1 MTRCRPH
8 LTAIVVFTGGVW
20 LMHAFSV
27 SSDGITTAEE
37 NSVQLA
43 QNQQSIHPPSPP
55 SKASPNVVIVGA
67 GISGL
72 SAALE
77 LGRGG
82 ADVTV
87 VDMSSVFGGHAVM
100 SQGGV
105 SVVDT
110 PIQREAGWH
119 DSPALAER
127 DFLVWGEDADPEW
140 VKYYVRHSRHDIYD
154 WLTNL
159 GVRFEGVL
167 PAPGNSVDRFH
178 QPAGRGIGLVTPLYR
193 ECLKHSSIRFLWNV
207 QATGLLQH
215 ENRVT
220 GVRLRDL
227 RENSEQSL
235 HADAVVLATGGF
247 QSNLEMVREFWP
259 RDVTFPEKI
268 LAGSGR
274 NSVGR
279 GHRLAQAAGG
289 DLVKMDHQWNYFTGI
304 PDPRQPDS
312 NHGLSAANMYGIL
325 VNPQGKRFA
334 NLHNWAKEV
343 MPPMLRQKRV
353 TVWFIFDEATKSKFT
368 ISGSDWADFKKV
380 ERLVLENPELVSKS
394 DTISG
399 LAEKTGLPAE
409 NLQAT
414 IDRYN
419 ALVDKGRDDDFGRF
433 GPARSEYNN
442 TASPKLETPPYYAM
456 QSWPLTRKSMGGVA
470 IDQRCQV
477 LTRSKQPIPGL
488 YAVGELTGLAGINGK
503 AALEGTFLGPCIV
516 TGRVA
521 ARSILGVTD
530 PPNIQP
536 PAHSERCIDCHDV
549 ASLVNENRPG
559 YWHFEKSHQ
568 IVLERNLACL
578 QCHAELAPYNENA
591 HRMDQLALSESCVSC
606 HIAQE

>member
-1 MTRCRPH
+1 MTRRRD
-8 LTAIVVFTGGVW
+8 LTLAILVTCIAL
-20 LMHAFSV
+20 LMHHALSPSLSV
-27 SSDGITTAEE
+27 NGAGNQTGKT
-37 NSVQLA
+37 VLA
-43 QNQQSIHPPSPP
+43 GHRTNGNSPP
-55 SKASPNVVIVGA
+55 DVIIVGA

-82 ADVTV
+82 ANVTV

-110 PIQREAGWH
+110 PVQRETGWN
-119 DSPALAER
+119 DSSKLAQK
-127 DFLVWGEDADPEW
+127 DFIEWGEDADPDW
-140 VKYYVRHSRHDIYD
+140 VKYYARNSRRDIYE
-154 WLTNL
+154 WLTEM

-178 QPAGRGIGLVTPLYR
+178 QPAGRGIGLVAPLYR
-193 ECLKHSSIRFLWNV
+193 ECLKYPSIHFVWNV
-207 QATGLLQH
+207 QATKLLQNH
-215 ENRVT
+215 DRVT
-220 GVRLRDL
+220 GVRLLNL

-235 HADAVVLATGGF
+235 AADAVILATGGF

-259 RDVTFPEKI
+259 ADVTFPETI

-279 GHRLAQAAGG
+279 GHRLAQAAGAE
-289 DLVKMDHQWNYFTGI
+289 LVKMDHQWNYFTGI

-312 NHGLSAANMYGIL
+312 NHGLSAANMHGIL
-325 VNPQGKRFA
+325 VNPDGQRFA

-353 TVWFIFDEATKSKFT
+353 TVWFVFDHATKSKFT

-380 ERLVLENPELVSKS
+380 ERLVLDNPQLVAKA
-394 DTISG
+394 DTIAG
-399 LAEKTGLPAE
+399 LAEKTGLPSE
-409 NLQAT
+409 RLTAT
-414 IDRYN
+414 MARYN
-419 ALVDKGRDDDFGRF
+419 SLVEKGLDADFGRF
-433 GPARSEYNN
+433 GPDRSEYNN
-442 TASPKLETPPYYAM
+442 SASPKIETPPYYAM

-470 IDQRCQV
+470 IDLQCRV
-477 LTRSKQPIPGL
+477 LTRSKTTIPGL

-521 ARSILGVTD
+521 ARSILGVSV
-530 PPNIQP
+530 P
-536 PAHSERCIDCHDV
+536 PAARLPATTERCTDCHDV
-549 ASLVNENRPG
+549 KSLVKENRKG
-559 YWHFEKSHQ
+559 YWHFEKSHRV
-568 IVLERNLACL
+568 VLERELACL
-578 QCHAELAPYNENA
+578 LCHADLAPYEENS
-591 HRMDQLALSESCVSC
+591 HKMSQQALTASCASC

>member
-1 MTRCRPH
+1 MTRRRH
-8 LTAIVVFTGGVW
+8 ISLAIVATSFALLAYHALPPPMSVDEAGNETGKP
-20 LMHAFSV
+20 ARADDSANP
-27 SSDGITTAEE
+27 D
-37 NSVQLA
+37 
-43 QNQQSIHPPSPP
+43 SPP
-55 SKASPNVVIVGA
+55 KVIIVGA

-77 LGRGG
+77 SGRGG

-110 PIQREAGWH
+110 PIQRESGWE
-119 DSPALAER
+119 DSPKLAQK
-127 DFLVWGEDADPEW
+127 DFIEWGEDADPDW
-140 VKYYVRHSRHDIYD
+140 VKYYARNSRRDIYE
-154 WLTNL
+154 WLTEL
-159 GVRFEGVL
+159 GVRFESVL

-178 QPAGRGIGLVTPLYR
+178 QPAGRGIGLVAPLYR
-193 ECLKHSSIRFLWNV
+193 ECLKHSNIRFLWNV
-207 QATGLLQH
+207 QATKLLQ
-215 ENRVT
+215 NGDRVT
-220 GVRLRDL
+220 GVRLLNL

-235 HADAVVLATGGF
+235 KADAVVLATGGF
-247 QSNLEMVREFWP
+247 QSNLDMVREFWP
-259 RDVTFPEKI
+259 ADVTFPEKI

-279 GHRLAQAAGG
+279 GHRLAQAAGAE
-289 DLVKMDHQWNYFTGI
+289 LVKMDHQWNYFTGI
-304 PDPRQPDS
+304 PDPRQTDS

-325 VNPQGKRFA
+325 VNPQGQRFA

-353 TVWFIFDEATKSKFT
+353 TVWFVFDEATKSKFT

-380 ERLVLENPELVSKS
+380 ERLVLDNPDLVAKA
-394 DTISG
+394 DTIAG
-399 LAEKTGLPAE
+399 LAEKTGLPPE

-414 IDRYN
+414 IARYN
-419 ALVDKGRDDDFGRF
+419 SLVDKGKDDDFGRF
-433 GPARSEYNN
+433 GPDRSDYNN
-442 TASPKLETPPYYAM
+442 TASPKLKSPPYYAM

-470 IDQRCQV
+470 IDLQCRV
-477 LTRSKQPIPGL
+477 LTRSKNPIPGL

-521 ARSILGVTD
+521 ARSILGAPAPPVT
-530 PPNIQP
+530 PL
-536 PAHSERCIDCHDV
+536 PATSERCIDCHDV
-549 ASLVNENRPG
+549 ESLVKENRKG
-559 YWHFEKSHQ
+559 YWHFEKSHRV
-568 IVLERNLACL
+568 VLERELACL
-578 QCHAELAPYNENA
+578 LCHAELAPYDETSHKMN
-591 HRMDQLALSESCVSC
+591 QLALTASCARC

>member
-1 MTRCRPH
+1 MTRRRHISLAISATSLALLAYHTLLPPIFVDGAGNETTKPDRENN
-8 LTAIVVFTGGVW
+8 TAKTDS
-20 LMHAFSV
+20 H
-27 SSDGITTAEE
+27 
-37 NSVQLA
+37 
-43 QNQQSIHPPSPP
+43 
-55 SKASPNVVIVGA
+55 PNVIIVGA

-82 ADVTV
+82 ANVTV

-110 PIQREAGWH
+110 PVQRESGWD
-119 DSPALAER
+119 DSPKLAQR
-127 DFLVWGEDADPEW
+127 DFIEWGEDADPDW
-140 VKYYVRHSRHDIYD
+140 VKYYTRNSRRDIYE
-154 WLTNL
+154 WLTEL
-159 GVRFEGVL
+159 GVRFESVL

-178 QPAGRGIGLVTPLYR
+178 QPAGRGIGLVAPLYR
-193 ECLKHSSIRFLWNV
+193 ECLTHANIRFLWNV
-207 QATGLLQH
+207 QATKLVQNG
-215 ENRVT
+215 NRVT
-220 GVRLRDL
+220 GVRMLNL
-227 RENSEQSL
+227 RETSEQSL
-235 HADAVVLATGGF
+235 KADAVVLATGGF
-247 QSNLEMVREFWP
+247 QSNLDMVREFWP
-259 RDVTFPEKI
+259 VDVTFPEKI

-279 GHRLAQAAGG
+279 GHRLAQAAGAE
-289 DLVKMDHQWNYFTGI
+289 LVKMDHQWNYFTGI
-304 PDPRQPDS
+304 PDPRQTES

-353 TVWFIFDEATKSKFT
+353 TVWFVFDEATRSKFT

-380 ERLVLENPELVSKS
+380 ERLVLDNPDLVAKA
-394 DTISG
+394 DTIAG
-399 LAEKTGLPAE
+399 LAAQTGLPPE

-414 IDRYN
+414 IARYN
-419 ALVDKGRDDDFGRF
+419 ALVDKGRDEDFGRF
-433 GPARSEYNN
+433 GPDRSDFNN
-442 TASPKLETPPYYAM
+442 TASPKLETPPFYAM

-470 IDQRCQV
+470 IDLQCRVQ
-477 LTRSKQPIPGL
+477 TRSKTPIPGL

-521 ARSILGVTD
+521 ARSILGVSV
-530 PPNIQP
+530 P
-536 PAHSERCIDCHDV
+536 PATPLPATTERCTDCHDV
-549 ASLVNENRPG
+549 TSLVKENRKG
-559 YWHFEKSHQ
+559 YWHFEKSHRV
-568 IVLERNLACL
+568 VLERELACL
-578 QCHAELAPYNENA
+578 LCHAELAPYDENS
-591 HRMDQLALSESCVSC
+591 HQMNQLALTASCASC

>member
-1 MTRCRPH
+1 MTRRRQFTT
-8 LTAIVVFTGGVW
+8 LIITAGFALVVR
-20 LMHAFSV
+20 L
-27 SSDGITTAEE
+27 
-37 NSVQLA
+37 LL
-43 QNQQSIHPPSPP
+43 PSPVVIEAGNSTG
-55 SKASPNVVIVGA
+55 SKTQNKNKDDSDVTPRVVIVGA

-72 SAALE
+72 TAALE

-82 ADVTV
+82 ANVTV
-87 VDMSSVFGGHAVM
+87 VDMASVFGGHAVM

-110 PIQREAGWH
+110 PIQRQSGWE
-119 DSPALAER
+119 DSPELARR
-127 DFLVWGEDADPEW
+127 DFIEWGEDADPDW
-140 VKYYVRHSRHDIYD
+140 VKYYVENSRHDIYD
-154 WLTNL
+154 WLTEL

-193 ECLKHSSIRFLWNV
+193 ECLKHSNIRFVWNV
-207 QATGLLQH
+207 QATKLLQDGD
-215 ENRVT
+215 RIT
-220 GVRLRDL
+220 GVRLRNL
-227 RENSEQSL
+227 REDSESSM
-235 HADAVVLATGGF
+235 AGDFVVLATGGF
-247 QSNLEMVREFWP
+247 QSNLDMVREFWP
-259 RDVTFPEKI
+259 ADVTFPEKI

-279 GHRLAQAAGG
+279 GHRLAQAAGA

-325 VNPQGKRFA
+325 VNPEGKRFA

-343 MPPMLRQKRV
+343 MPPMLRQDRV
-353 TVWFIFDEATKSKFT
+353 TVWFVFDEATKPKFT

-380 ERLVLENPELVSKS
+380 ERLVLDNPALVAKADSIAELAQK
-394 DTISG
+394 
-399 LAEKTGLPAE
+399 AGLPVE
-409 NLQAT
+409 NLEAT

-419 ALVDKGRDDDFGRF
+419 ALVDKGQDDDFNRF
-433 GPARSEYNN
+433 GPERSDFNN
-442 TASPKLETPPYYAM
+442 TASPKLQTPPYYAM

-470 IDQRCQV
+470 IDLQCRV
-477 LTRSKQPIPGL
+477 LTQSKKAIPGL

-521 ARSILGVTD
+521 ARSILKMPAPDIAARDRVT
-530 PPNIQP
+530 Q
-536 PAHSERCIDCHDV
+536 RCMDCHDV
-549 ASLVNENRPG
+549 ESLVTEKRKG

-568 IVLERNLACL
+568 LVIERKLACL
-578 QCHAELAPYNENA
+578 QCHAELAPYDETNHIMN
-591 HRMDQLALSESCVSC
+591 QLALTDSCASC

>member
-1 MTRCRPH
+1 MTRRHPH
-8 LTAIVVFTGGVW
+8 LTAIVALTGGVW
-20 LMHAFSV
+20 LMQAFFH
-27 SSDGITTAEE
+27 SSHGITTAEE
-37 NSVQLA
+37 ESVPTA
-43 QNQQSIHPPSPP
+43 QDQQSKHRPSPRP
-55 SKASPNVVIVGA
+55 NASPKVVIVGA

-110 PIQREAGWH
+110 PVQRESGWE

-140 VKYYVRHSRHDIYD
+140 VTYYVNNSRRDIYE
-154 WLTNL
+154 WLTDL

-193 ECLKHSSIRFLWNV
+193 ECLKQKHIRFLWNV
-207 QATGLLQH
+207 QAIRLLQRRD
-215 ENRVT
+215 RVT
-220 GVRLRDL
+220 GVRLRNL
-227 RENSEQSL
+227 RTNSEQSL

-247 QSNLEMVREFWP
+247 QSNLDMVREFWP
-259 RDVTFPEKI
+259 TDVTFPEKI

-312 NHGLSAANMYGIL
+312 DHGLSAANMYGIL
-325 VNPQGKRFA
+325 VNPQGRRFA

-353 TVWFIFDEATKSKFT
+353 TVWFIFDEATKSRFT

-380 ERLVLENPELVSKS
+380 ERLVLDNPELVSKS
-394 DTISG
+394 DTIAG
-399 LAEKTGLPAE
+399 LAKKTGLPAAD
-409 NLQAT
+409 LQAT

-419 ALVDKGRDDDFGRF
+419 TLVDRGLDEDFGRF
-433 GPARSEYNN
+433 GPDRSEYNN

-470 IDQRCQV
+470 IDQRCRV

-521 ARSILGVTD
+521 ARSILGTTV
-530 PPNIQP
+530 PLNARQP
-536 PAHSERCIDCHDV
+536 ARSERCIDCHDV
-549 ASLVNENRPG
+549 ESLVKENRKG
-559 YWHFEKSHQ
+559 YWHFEKSHRV
-568 IVLERNLACL
+568 VLDRKLACL
-578 QCHAELAPYNENA
+578 QCHAELAPYDEDV
-591 HRMDQLALSESCVSC
+591 HRMNQLALTESCVSC